1 MLKLAVV
8 GGVVLWSSL
17 AEATTWDFDGE
28 TTQGWAAKKSISSG
42 GRHSFH
48 LLSGE
53 VANGV
58 WTIETFRSDD
68 HSPSVEVISP
78 TLDYDSRLF
87 DQVRVRFRAVHHSP
101 TLGALSLHW
110 TNEHNL
116 TSPGRDP
123 EPAKGR
129 FGILVQGDFV
139 YTTEWQEV
147 EIGLANRSRDVWDG
161 MLRDIR
167 LSFSLDQG
175 ETGVSRPAEEKVG
188 SLEIDWIELTGVEEI
203 LQGELPPPQAEYFLF
218 EGGQHFAPPVFHPI
232 VPGLGGSFVTDK
244 AGVLTDLDGDGDLDL
259 FSAWD
264 HIPPKKSPTSG
275 WVVALNDGEGVFE
288 PVLTEEATEL
298 RVHAGDLTGDG
309 QDEIVLAGWPEI
321 TVGSMGSDLQIE
333 VLTQMSDRLFKGLA
347 DWDGDG
353 DVELFSTEI
362 EYDANGYP
370 VDGESYFEVWD
381 IANGVWSSLQ
391 LAKPENGTL
400 YLYQI
405 GDLTGNG
412 MLEGLWKIVSGD
424 AYTWKVARLG
434 EEDPVGEPLAF
445 KSSGWPLFLYG
456 GDVDDDGQVD
466 MLTALRY
473 DGTEQRKG
481 LVVRSSRPKGV
492 VEDEVLYDGRLFLR
506 SSVVVRDLNGD
517 GMDDWA
523 FVGGDRAS
531 GFGVFIEWGGGVNPA
546 KEVERHR
553 LAGDGVQ
560 VLAGD
565 MDDDG
570 DLDLVVLDP
579 ILGGVHVLKS
589 SVGEQM
595 TAVLTPTVERPVQHR
610 LGDSY
615 PNPFNPAVV
624 LPLELATDAV
634 EVSLTVYDVLG
645 RQVRQVWQGPL
656 RAGSHRFVWDGRDE
670 AGKAVA
676 AGVYIY
682 QVEVDGR
689 VEAKKTT
696 KMP

>member
-1 MLKLAVV
+1 MLKFAVV
-8 GGVVLWSSL
+8 GGVILWNSP
-17 AEATTWDFDGE
+17 AEAITWDFDGE

-48 LLSGE
+48 LLSGV

-58 WTIETFRSDD
+58 WTIETFSSDD
-68 HSPSVEVISP
+68 HNPSVEVISP

-87 DQVRVRFRAVHHSP
+87 DQVRIRFRTIHQSP

-147 EIGLANRSRDVWDG
+147 EIGLATRSQDVWDG

-167 LSFSLDQG
+167 LRFSLDFG
-175 ETGVSRPAEEKVG
+175 EIGVPRPAAEKVG
-188 SLEIDWIELTGVEEI
+188 GLEIDWIELTGVEEI

-218 EGGQHFAPPVFHPI
+218 EGGRHFAPPVFHPI
-232 VPGLGGSFVTDK
+232 VPGLGGNFVLDS
-244 AGVLTDLDGDGDLDL
+244 AGVLADVDGDGDLDL
-259 FSAWD
+259 FSAWED
-264 HIPPKKSPTSG
+264 FPPKEWPTSG
-275 WVVALNDGEGVFE
+275 WVVAFNDGEGVFK
-288 PVLTEEATEL
+288 PVFKEETTEV
-298 RVHAGDLTGDG
+298 RIHAGDLTGDG
-309 QDEIVLAGWPEI
+309 TDEIVLASWPDI
-321 TVGSMGSDLQIE
+321 AIVSMGSNLQME
-333 VLTQMSDRLFKGLA
+333 VLSQMSDRAFKGLA

-353 DVELFSTEI
+353 DVELFSTVI
-362 EYDANGYP
+362 EYPRDE
-370 VDGESYFEVWD
+370 ESDLEVWD
-381 IANGVWSSLQ
+381 VANGVWSSSQ
-391 LAKPENGTL
+391 LAKPENDTL

-405 GDLTGNG
+405 GDLSGHG

-434 EEDPVGEPLAF
+434 EVAPAGESLAF
-445 KSSGWPLFLYG
+445 KSSGWPFFLQG
-456 GDVDDDGQVD
+456 GDMDDDGQVD

-481 LVVRSSRPKGV
+481 LVVWHSRSGGV
-492 VEDEVLYDGRLFLR
+492 VDEKVLYDGRLFLR
-506 SSVVVRDLNGD
+506 SPVMVRDLNGD
-517 GMDDWA
+517 GVDDWA

-531 GFGVFIEWGGGVNPA
+531 GFGVFVEWGGGLNPT
-546 KEVERHR
+546 KEVETYR

-560 VLAGD
+560 VLPGD
-565 MDDDG
+565 VDG
-570 DLDLVVLDP
+570 DGAVDLVVLDP

-589 SVGEQM
+589 WVGAQP
-595 TAVLTPTVERPVQHR
+595 TAVLTPAAAQPAQHR

-624 LPLELATDAV
+624 IPLDLATDAA

-645 RQVRQVWQGPL
+645 RWVRQVWQGPL
-656 RAGSHRFVWDGRDE
+656 QAGSHRFTWDGRNE
-670 AGKAVA
+670 QGKEVA

-689 VEAKKTT
+689 GEAKKTT
-696 KMP
+696 KLP